1 MNSVGRILAMDYG
14 NKRVGLAVTDEN
26 RIIATGLDTVPTHT
40 LIPFLKKYL
49 LNEKVDIIVIG
60 KPMRM
65 HFEVPEIEKQIG
77 AFIKHLHKEIPDM
90 PIERYDER
98 FTSKMAF
105 QTMIDAGLKKEARK
119 DKALVDKIS
128 ATIILQSYME
138 YLSNKL

>member
-1 MNSVGRILAMDYG
+1 MGRILAMDYG
-14 NKRVGLAVTDEN
+14 NKRVGLAVTDSL
-26 RIIATGLDTVPTHT
+26 RIISGGLDTVPTHEVV
-40 LIPFLKKYL
+40 PYLKKYL
-49 LNEKVDIIVIG
+49 ATEEVDVFVIG

-65 HFEVPEIEKQIG
+65 HFEVPEIEKQIT
-77 AFIKHLHKEIPDM
+77 AFINLLRKEFPTM
-90 PIERYDER
+90 TIERYDER

-138 YLSNKL
+138 FLSNKL